1 MRRLVGMVEVR
12 LFDVSRR
19 NVEVGRMQAV
29 ERPETGGQET
39 KMGDQAEGVF
49 CGSWFVIRDS

>member
-19 NVEVGRMQAV
+19 NVEVGRVQAV
-29 ERPETGGQET
+29 ERPETV
-39 KMGDQAEGVF
+39 GDEEDGRSSRRRFLRQLVRN
-49 CGSWFVIRDS
+49 S